1 MCGILGS
8 YGNYENKKFLNALN
22 IIKHRGPDATNY
34 YFKKKI
40 KLGHQRLKVIDLS
53 KNSNQPMFSINN
65 RYSCVYNGEIYNY
78 KKVKNFL
85 ERKKYKFRT
94 NSDTEVLINSYDY
107 WKEECV
113 HHFEGMYAFA
123 IVDLRKEQFF
133 LARDPVGIKPL
144 YYSRQN
150 NNLIFS
156 SEVKPII
163 KLNSNYSLNEK
174 SLSSFLKYRY
184 VVNNETFFK
193 NIFELPKGS
202 MLHFSKD
209 KFKIRKFWE
218 TKYLKKNYNLLSTSK
233 TLKEKISKSVKLHLE
248 SDIPVSSFLSGGVD
262 SSIITYEMSKILD
275 NKFNTYVAYF
285 ENGDKSD
292 LIYSRQVSKLCNSYH
307 NEIKISENDYWDTLK
322 NTIKESAYPAGVPNE
337 IAIRHA
343 SKIIKKSNSVIL
355 TGEGADELFCGYGRI
370 FNSKYE
376 YQLLKKPQSGK
387 FEKKLKDKYRNY
399 YFDNEVDHF
408 LYLYDYSKMDADVIF
423 NKKYTFDFKS
433 LFGIDERNFN
443 IKKKQKFFLEHHL
456 PGLLKRIDLNTMS
469 SGLEARVPFLTKDL
483 INFALNLDEKL
494 KLKKLEKYPKNKL
507 LEETSEIFDIPKY
520 ILKYT
525 YKKYLPTDVLFR
537 KKKGFPVPLDKW
549 FLKKNNKKINSE
561 LFNGELVKNDLINKK
576 LLKELIKYNKLNHI
590 TLWGLYSLENFLKEY
605 F

>member
-22 IIKHRGPDATNY
+22 SIKHRGPDATNY

-78 KKVKNFL
+78 KKLKNLL
-85 ERKKYKFRT
+85 EKKKYKFRT

-107 WKEECV
+107 WKEDCV
-113 HHFEGMYAFA
+113 HYFEGMYAFA
-123 IVDLRKEQFF
+123 IVDLQKEEFF

-144 YYSRQN
+144 YYLRKN

-156 SEVKPII
+156 SEVKPIL
-163 KLNSNYSLNEK
+163 KLDNNYSLNEK
-174 SLSSFLKYRY
+174 SLSSFIKYRY

-202 MLHFSKD
+202 VLHYSKS
-209 KFKIRKFWE
+209 KFKIRKFW
-218 TKYLKKNYNLLSTSK
+218 KSKNSKINYNLISTSRN
-233 TLKEKISKSVKLHLE
+233 LREKISNSVKLHLE

-275 NKFNTYVAYF
+275 KKFNTFVAYF
-285 ENGDKSD
+285 ENGDQSD
-292 LIYSRQVSKLCNSYH
+292 LIYSRKVSGLCNTNH

-337 IAIRHA
+337 IAIRYA

-370 FNSKYE
+370 FNSKQE
-376 YQLLKKPQSGK
+376 YQLLHKPQSNK
-387 FEKKLKDKYRNY
+387 LEKKLKDKYRNC
-399 YFDNEVDHF
+399 YFDSEVDHF
-408 LYLYDYSKMDADVIF
+408 LYLYDYSKMDADIIF
-423 NKKYTFDFKS
+423 NKKYIFDFKN
-433 LFGIDERNFN
+433 LFGIDEKNFN
-443 IKKKQKFFLEHHL
+443 IKKKQNFFLEHHL

-483 INFALNLDEKL
+483 INFALNLDDKL
-494 KLKKLEKYPKNKL
+494 KLKKLKNYPKDKL

-525 YKKYLPTDVLFR
+525 YKKHLPSDLLFR

-549 FLKKNNKKINSE
+549 FLKKNNKKINHE
-561 LFNGELVKNDLINKK
+561 LFNGELVKNELINKK
-576 LLKELIKYNKLNHI
+576 SLKELIEYNKLNSI
-590 TLWGLYSLENFLKEY
+590 TLWGLYSLENFIKEY